1 MSRYDWPQAPGADAR
16 TPGKDD
22 ANGRAR
28 HHARRLTGLRLADTL
43 QALQAAADAAPR
55 RPARAPG
62 PPRPRAPATSDSLLW
77 QPLGPAALLGGQ
89 AEGSP
94 RVSGRVNALC
104 VHPDGQR
111 AYAASANG
119 GVWATTDGGAHWR
132 SVGGLAGTDTAGIVR
147 PAHRNACAALH
158 VIWRDAA
165 AGGEI
170 VFMGTG
176 EPHWAHRGR
185 PGDAEVGVGIFV
197 ATAPLASA
205 PDDPWTREAANL
217 VDDVVYGIA
226 SDPAGTTL
234 VAATATGL
242 YQRPAAPAA
251 GAAWTA
257 VAGTPFGT
265 SGTPGTAPT
274 ICSAVLWTPGDPADA
289 GPAAERR
296 PARLWVWVQGGA
308 HGGLWVRD
316 EGQTNFA
323 AVSLDAANSAFGFPS
338 GRGVLGAVAQP
349 TQVWLL
355 ADRGNGNAP
364 GLFRV
369 THTRPMDGAP
379 KALAV
384 GGVPDVLRDS
394 GWYNIAL
401 AVDPSNEHRVAVA
414 GSYLGD
420 YTDPADAALVTTP
433 DAATRTYDASI
444 VVDTVVADPTDAARL
459 VYGTGPVVDQMIGMG
474 VHPDVHALVYS
485 NGGNTL
491 WAGCDGGIYRS
502 DRPLRPAGFYPRN
515 VGLSISE
522 TNYIGGSAVFEGEL
536 VCGLQDNGIVSRL
549 SSGVW
554 RVRLV
559 GDGGGIAVD
568 PLQPPRWI
576 GQYTNGTWYS
586 HASPWNAGPLAR
598 GGHWA
603 VAERDGSAF
612 YSSAAVTT
620 HVQGQAP
627 APVLPITQLLIG
639 TRRLWYS
646 GDWGANWVTLP
657 TGTDPLPAA
666 IAAPPAPAPV
676 LDMAQDWL
684 HEPVQMCRWQDPDTA
699 WVLTDSTVHRY
710 DRTPGSH
717 HGGGAGTWAV
727 ARVLSK
733 TAPPMPP
740 APKVPPAPP
749 PDGKAKKAAPAPPAP
764 VPAPP
769 PADPL
774 APLRSAPTWTEIE
787 PNAVPAAGTTPA
799 RSALY
804 LGTVGHP
811 TDAAV
816 DTLWWHDGVSAW
828 VPTGLR
834 DRGNAGQPLP
844 APVTAIVVDPAL
856 PDEVWVGTTV
866 GVVHGTRSAVARPP
880 AGSVPWHW
888 DWSPRL
894 NGLPEAPV
902 EDLQLFKDG
911 SLRLLRAAI
920 ASRGVWELRLDTA
933 IVSPLSYLRVHGG
946 DMRHR
951 ATARLLLPDG
961 VTERPWHASPDV
973 RPRLAP
979 TAAALP
985 VPGATPW
992 QRGAFGGQTERLRR
1006 FQSALRSRTGDP
1018 RIVGTGTWDGV
1029 FSEVLRDHGAPTVAV
1044 PAAPPMPAHARVQID
1059 TSFWNTHFQGAHR
1072 SAEPWGPGT
1081 PTEADLLELTPD
1093 VPEGAATEAACT
1105 LPRRAWTVDVVV
1117 HHRGRMP
1124 RDGADVRATLLWW
1137 TDPSA
1142 RHRIAFDEP
1151 ERWATLTTAWAATVQ
1166 AMLNG
1171 ASGASAALPA
1181 GWHYA
1186 GSTNATRRLTLAGQT
1201 LDPLNAG
1208 VASFP
1213 LTLPRLPANR
1223 LVLLVAVVRAGGDL
1237 ALTEMPLRDLVLTH
1251 PAVAVRAVRIG

>member
-1 MSRYDWPQAPGADAR
+1 MSRYDWPQAPGADALA
-16 TPGKDD
+16 PAKDD
-22 ANGRAR
+22 ASGRAR

-43 QALQAAADAAPR
+43 RALQATVAEATPPR
-55 RPARAPG
+55 PVRAPG
-62 PPRPRAPATSDSLLW
+62 PRPMRAPASSDSLLW

-94 RVSGRVNALC
+94 RVSGRVNAIC

-132 SVGGLAGTDTAGIVR
+132 SVGGLAGADTAGIVR

-176 EPHWAHRGR
+176 EPGSPQGR
-185 PGDAEVGVGIFV
+185 PGDAERGVGIFV
-197 ATAPLASA
+197 ATAPLTSGL
-205 PDDPWTREAANL
+205 DDPWTREAANL
-217 VDDVVYGIA
+217 VDDAVYGIA
-226 SDPAGTTL
+226 SDPAGNTI

-242 YQRPAAPAA
+242 YQRPAATAA
-251 GAAWTA
+251 DVPWQP
-257 VAGTPFGT
+257 VAGTPFGS
-265 SGTPGTAPT
+265 SGTPGATPILCT
-274 ICSAVLWTPGDPADA
+274 SLLWTAGDPASVV
-289 GPAAERR
+289 PADQRR
-296 PARLWVWVQGGA
+296 PERLWVWVQGGKN
-308 HGGLWVRD
+308 GGLWVRD
-316 EGQTNFA
+316 AGQTNFT
-323 AVSLDAANSAFGFPS
+323 AVALDAANSAFGFPA
-338 GRGVLGAVAQP
+338 RRAALGAIAQP
-349 TQVWLL
+349 TKVWLL
-355 ADRGNGNAP
+355 ADRGSGNAP

-369 THTRPMDGAP
+369 THTRAVDGAP
-379 KALAV
+379 QALAV
-384 GGVPDVLRDS
+384 AGVPDVLRDS

-401 AVDPSNEHRVAVA
+401 AVDPSNEDRVVVA

-420 YTDPADAALVTTP
+420 YTDPADVALVTTH
-433 DAATRTYDASI
+433 DGATRTYDASI
-444 VVDTVVADPTDAARL
+444 VVDTVVPDPADAARL
-459 VYGTGPVVDQMIGMG
+459 VYGTRAVVDQMIGMG
-474 VHPDVHALVYS
+474 VHPDVHALAYS

-522 TNYIGGSAVFEGEL
+522 TNYIGGSAVFEGDL
-536 VCGLQDNGIVSRL
+536 VCGLQDNGIVGRL

-576 GQYTNGTWYS
+576 GQYTRGTWYS

-598 GGHWA
+598 GGQWA
-603 VAERDGSAF
+603 TAERDASAF
-612 YSSAAVTT
+612 YSSAAVVT
-620 HVQGQAP
+620 HVQGPAP
-627 APVLPITQLLIG
+627 ATQISQLLIG

-646 GDWGANWVTLP
+646 GDWGSSWVTLP

-666 IAAPPAPAPV
+666 IAAPPVSAPV

-684 HEPVQMCRWQDPDTA
+684 GEPVQMCRWQGPDTA
-699 WVLTDSTVHRY
+699 WVLTDTAVHRY
-710 DRTPGSH
+710 DRTPGSNA
-717 HGGGAGTWAV
+717 GVSPGAWVV

-733 TAPPMPP
+733 TAPPVPP
-740 APKVPPAPP
+740 APTVPPAPP
-749 PDGKAKKAAPAPPAP
+749 AGGKAKKAAPVPPA
-764 VPAPP
+764 PAPP
-769 PADPL
+769 PPDPL

-787 PNAVPAAGTTPA
+787 PNPVPAAGATPA
-799 RSALY
+799 RAALY
-804 LGTVGHP
+804 LGSVGHP
-811 TDAAV
+811 SDAAV
-816 DTLWWHDGVSAW
+816 DTLWWHDGASAW

-834 DRGNAGQPLP
+834 ARGNAGQPLP
-844 APVTAIVVDPAL
+844 APVTAILVDPAL
-856 PDEVWVGTTV
+856 PEEVWVGTTV
-866 GVVHGTRSAVARPP
+866 GVVHGVRSAVASPP
-880 AGSVPWHW
+880 TGSPPWQW
-888 DWSPRL
+888 AWSPRL

-911 SLRLLRAAI
+911 GLRLLRAAI
-920 ASRGVWELRLDTA
+920 AARGVWELRLDTA
-933 IVSPLSYLRVHGG
+933 IVSPLTYLRVHGG

-961 VTERPWHASPDV
+961 VTERPWHASPDI

-979 TAAALP
+979 TATALP
-985 VPGATPW
+985 APGATPW
-992 QRGAFGGQTERLRR
+992 RRGAFAGQTERLRR

-1018 RIVGTGTWDGV
+1018 RIVGTGTWDGY

-1044 PAAPPMPAHARVQID
+1044 PAAPAVPAHARVQID
-1059 TSFWNTHFQGAHR
+1059 NAFWNLHFQGAHR
-1072 SAEPWGPGT
+1072 GAEPWGAGA
-1081 PTEADLLELTPD
+1081 PTEADLIELTPD

-1117 HHRGRMP
+1117 HHRGRSP
-1124 RDGADVRATLLWW
+1124 RDGADVRVTLLWW
-1137 TDPSA
+1137 TDPA
-1142 RHRIAFDEP
+1142 AHHRIAFDEP
-1151 ERWATLTTAWAATVQ
+1151 ARWAALTTAWGPTVQ

-1186 GSTNATRRLTLAGQT
+1186 GSANATRRLSLAGQT

-1213 LTLPRLPANR
+1213 LTLPSLPTDR
-1223 LVLLVAVVRAGGDL
+1223 LVLLVAVVRAGGDVAL
-1237 ALTEMPLRDLVLTH
+1237 AEIPLRDLVLTH
-1251 PAVAVRAVRIG
+1251 PGVAVRAVRIG